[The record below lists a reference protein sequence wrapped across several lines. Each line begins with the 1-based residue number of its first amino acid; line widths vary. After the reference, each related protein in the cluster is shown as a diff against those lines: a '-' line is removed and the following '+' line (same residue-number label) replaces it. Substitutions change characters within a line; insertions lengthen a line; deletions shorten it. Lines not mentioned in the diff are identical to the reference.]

1 MTTTRW
7 DRYTDF
13 MQARA
18 AAKIATVDDARRLA
32 QRRVPLAVFDY
43 IDGGAGSESTLRA
56 NRSSIEAVQFLPR
69 MGVTKGWPAPELTTT
84 VLGTEV
90 AMPILLSPIGFTRM
104 MDPLGD
110 VAGARAA
117 AKAGTIFTVSSMSGH
132 TMAEVVAA
140 ATQPPPWFQLYFLGG
155 RAGAEQ
161 LVANAQKA
169 GFGALAVTLDTQFP
183 GNRERDQ
190 RIGLH
195 PPLKLD
201 RRTMRIM
208 APQVAVRPRWLAD
221 VAHDRFQ
228 LTLVNAASLGTPEE
242 PMSAADALFHWIAT
256 PPTWEDFKWL
266 RELWQGPI
274 LAKGIVTGDDA
285 RRALDHGADAIVV
298 SNHGGRQLDSV
309 PAGLPALVEVVDAV
323 GPDVEVLVDGGFR
336 RGADVVK
343 AIAAGARAA
352 MVGRAWAYGLAA
364 AGQPGVDRI
373 LAILR
378 EDLDRTLRLL
388 GCASVADLNR
398 SHVRIPKDW

>member
-117 AKAGTIFTVSSMSGH
+117 GKAGTIFTVSSMSGH

-140 ATQPPPWFQLYFLGG
+140 ATQRRPGSSSTSSE
-155 RAGAEQ
+155 AGPEPSSSSP
-161 LVANAQKA
+161 
-169 GFGALAVTLDTQFP
+169 T
-183 GNRERDQ
+183 
-190 RIGLH
+190 
-195 PPLKLD
+195 
-201 RRTMRIM
+201 RRRPAS
-208 APQVAVRPRWLAD
+208 APSP
-221 VAHDRFQ
+221 
-228 LTLVNAASLGTPEE
+228 SPSTPSS
-242 PMSAADALFHWIAT
+242 PATVSATSGSAC
-256 PPTWEDFKWL
+256 
-266 RELWQGPI
+266 
-274 LAKGIVTGDDA
+274 
-285 RRALDHGADAIVV
+285 
-298 SNHGGRQLDSV
+298 
-309 PAGLPALVEVVDAV
+309 
-323 GPDVEVLVDGGFR
+323 
-336 RGADVVK
+336 
-343 AIAAGARAA
+343 
-352 MVGRAWAYGLAA
+352 
-364 AGQPGVDRI
+364 
-373 LAILR
+373 ILR
-378 EDLDRTLRLL
+378 SSSTAGR
-388 GCASVADLNR
+388 
-398 SHVRIPKDW
+398 